1 MFKGAFHIINNEVSL
16 LPGDVHSALGQGPGV
31 GSSTF
36 QPQFRDRLSFSSL
49 NLGHGH
55 TQELGSLPPGHAG
68 YTHTQ
73 ISSLHH
79 NISQVIFC
87 IRPPL
92 LTSDLV
98 VTWREISVK
107 PQLVSGTDQ
116 VGSTSQITTFH
127 SYVIGLVLVLQANLC
142 WLIILFILFMQT
154 VETHR

>member
-16 LPGDVHSALGQGPGV
+16 LPGDVHSGLGQGPGV
-31 GSSTF
+31 GSSSF

-49 NLGHGH
+49 NLGTGH
-55 TQELGSLPPGHAG
+55 TQELASLPPGHAG
-68 YTHTQ
+68 GKHPQ
-73 ISSLHH
+73 ISSSRGRYL

-107 PQLVSGTDQ
+107 PQLVLGTGQ
-116 VGSTSQITTFH
+116 VGSTSQITTFQ
-127 SYVIGLVLVLQANLC
+127 SYVISLVLVLQANLC
-142 WLIILFILFMQT
+142 
-154 VETHR
+154 